1 MSNAK
6 HVGVLAIIIKDREAT
21 APVVNKV
28 LTDHGDL
35 IVGRLGL
42 PYGDHGLH
50 IVSLIVDGS
59 ESELEAFAA
68 AVRAIPGTIVESTTS
83 PLCEE

>member
-1 MSNAK
+1 MKNAK